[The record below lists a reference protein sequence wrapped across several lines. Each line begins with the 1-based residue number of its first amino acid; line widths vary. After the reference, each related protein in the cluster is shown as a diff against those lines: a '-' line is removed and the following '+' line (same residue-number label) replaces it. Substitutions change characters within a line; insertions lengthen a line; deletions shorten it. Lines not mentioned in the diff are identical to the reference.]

1 MFAASFERKSTSSI
15 ATLKQ
20 MKPSL
25 LSRRVCFAVAG
36 ALLLAA
42 CNSAPKPV
50 AKKEPPKPAEP
61 VTGLKAFFQM
71 YSAARPWAA
80 DLTPIYCQ
88 SYELKDVPYADGKYP
103 VWRCT
108 FISER
113 NRLMK
118 TYTYAVVEAD
128 GGIHK
133 GIFGNNEERYSGP
146 RGTNSPF
153 PMQALKKDTD
163 EVLKTALATKD
174 ATAYVKKNPDKPIFF
189 LLEKTKELQNPA
201 WRVVWGSSIST
212 SNFSIYVDAST
223 GDYVKTMR

>member
-1 MFAASFERKSTSSI
+1 MKLST
-15 ATLKQ
+15 
-20 MKPSL
+20 
-25 LSRRVCFAVAG
+25 LSRRALPAVAL

-42 CNSAPKPV
+42 CSGTPKPA
-50 AKKEPPKPAEP
+50 AKKEPPKPPEP

-80 DLTPIYCQ
+80 DLTPISCQ
-88 SYELKDVPYADGKYP
+88 SYELKEVPYGDGKYP

-108 FISER
+108 FISESK
-113 NRLMK
+113 RLMK
-118 TYTYAVVEAD
+118 TYTYAAVDAD
-128 GGIHK
+128 GGINK
-133 GIFGNNEERYSGP
+133 GIYGNNEENYSGP

-174 ATAYVKKNPDKPIFF
+174 AIEYTKKNPDKPIFF

-201 WRVVWGSSIST
+201 WRVVWGATIST

>member
-1 MFAASFERKSTSSI
+1 MKLST
-15 ATLKQ
+15 
-20 MKPSL
+20 
-25 LSRRVCFAVAG
+25 LSRRALSAVAF

-42 CNSAPKPV
+42 CGGTPKPS
-50 AKKEPPKPAEP
+50 AKKEPPKPPEP

-80 DLTPIYCQ
+80 DLIPLTCI
-88 SYELKDVPYADGKYP
+88 SSDLKEVPSGEGKYP
-103 VWRCT
+103 IWRCT
-108 FISER
+108 FVSESKR
-113 NRLMK
+113 QMK
-118 TYTYAVVEAD
+118 TYTYAAMDAEPS
-128 GGIHK
+128 IHK
-133 GIFGNNEERYSGP
+133 GIYGGIEENYSGP
-146 RGTNSPF
+146 RGTNAPF

-174 ATAYVKKNPDKPIFF
+174 AVEYVKKNPDKTIFF
-189 LLEKTKELQNPA
+189 QLEKTKELQNPA

>member
-1 MFAASFERKSTSSI
+1 
-15 ATLKQ
+15 
-20 MKPSL
+20 
-25 LSRRVCFAVAG
+25 
-36 ALLLAA
+36 LLAA
-42 CNSAPKPV
+42 CSSAPPPA

-80 DLTPIYCQ
+80 DLTPISCQ
-88 SYELKDVPYADGKYP
+88 SYELKEIPYGDGKYP

-108 FISER
+108 FISESK
-113 NRLMK
+113 RLAK
-118 TYTYAVVEAD
+118 TYTYAVANAD
-128 GGIHK
+128 GGINK
-133 GIFGNNEERYSGP
+133 GIYGNNEEAYSGP
-146 RGTNSPF
+146 RGNSAPF

-174 ATAYVKKNPDKPIFF
+174 AVEYTKKNPDKPIFF

-201 WRVVWGSSIST
+201 WRVVWGSTIST

>member
-1 MFAASFERKSTSSI
+1 MKLST
-15 ATLKQ
+15 
-20 MKPSL
+20 
-25 LSRRVCFAVAG
+25 LSRHALSAMAL

-42 CNSAPKPV
+42 CGGAPKPA
-50 AKKEPPKPAEP
+50 AKKEPPKPPEP

-80 DLTPIYCQ
+80 DLTPLTCV
-88 SYELKDVPYADGKYP
+88 SSDLKEVPSGEGKYP
-103 VWRCT
+103 IWRCT
-108 FISER
+108 FISETKR
-113 NRLMK
+113 QMK
-118 TYTYAVVEAD
+118 TYTYAAVDAEPS
-128 GGIHK
+128 IHK
-133 GIFGNNEERYSGP
+133 GIYGGNEEAYSGP
-146 RGTNSPF
+146 RGTNAPF

-174 ATAYVKKNPDKPIFF
+174 AIEYVKKNPDKTIFF
-189 LLEKTKELQNPA
+189 QLEKTKELQNPA

>member
-1 MFAASFERKSTSSI
+1 MKLST
-15 ATLKQ
+15 
-20 MKPSL
+20 
-25 LSRRVCFAVAG
+25 LSRRALPAVAF

-42 CNSAPKPV
+42 CGSAPKPA
-50 AKKEPPKPAEP
+50 AKKEAPKAPEP

-80 DLTPIYCQ
+80 DLTPISCQ
-88 SYELKDVPYADGKYP
+88 SYELKEVPYGDGKYP

-108 FISER
+108 FISESK
-113 NRLMK
+113 RLMK
-118 TYTYAVVEAD
+118 TYTYAAVDAD
-128 GGIHK
+128 GGINK
-133 GIFGNNEERYSGP
+133 GIYGNNEENYSGP

-163 EVLKTALATKD
+163 EVLKTAMATKD
-174 ATAYVKKNPDKPIFF
+174 ATEYTKKNPDKPIFF

-201 WRVVWGSSIST
+201 WRVVWGSTIST